1 MGRGQLPDIVRAE
14 ANAIAAANDAAAKL
28 TGKAAPKGI
37 ASELRAAEA
46 LMAKAEEAVTLDGG
60 PAGRVFDWFKDK
72 ASDKVANAIGTG
84 LGGIVGGWPGAMAGN
99 LVAGAIKPRI
109 GVVLNLVKTI
119 GRKELPHL
127 PHLAKHVGKDTLVE
141 KSRAV
146 AIEGFLGNSHHH
158 ASLTTKQ
165 KHEQYEERSELLR
178 EMATATEHPELLEG
192 VQAIDRIAPGLGGI
206 ASADMQEKMAQ
217 LEKDFIRPQS
227 SIRGKAYEV
236 LSAEDLR
243 KNNAMWEAT
252 TDPLSVY
259 DDLAAGA
266 LDYDKLNYTWK
277 QYPGLLVASQMALV
291 DVMHSH
297 LSDSER
303 VNVPDHILSQLDLAF
318 QMQGGLTKSLE
329 RGFSSRVDQANQQ
342 LAQQTQQKPQ
352 PHAQLNLPGAD
363 PTPVM
368 RIAGNV

>member
-1 MGRGQLPDIVRAE
+1 
-14 ANAIAAANDAAAKL
+14 
-28 TGKAAPKGI
+28 
-37 ASELRAAEA
+37 
-46 LMAKAEEAVTLDGG
+46 
-60 PAGRVFDWFKDK
+60 
-72 ASDKVANAIGTG
+72 
-84 LGGIVGGWPGAMAGN
+84 
-99 LVAGAIKPRI
+99 
-109 GVVLNLVKTI
+109 
-119 GRKELPHL
+119 
-127 PHLAKHVGKDTLVE
+127 
-141 KSRAV
+141 
-146 AIEGFLGNSHHH
+146 
-158 ASLTTKQ
+158 
-165 KHEQYEERSELLR
+165 
-178 EMATATEHPELLEG
+178 
-192 VQAIDRIAPGLGGI
+192 
-206 ASADMQEKMAQ
+206 MQEKMAQ

-259 DDLAAGA
+259 DDLASGA

-277 QYPGLLVASQMALV
+277 QYPGLLFASQMALV

-329 RGFSSRVDQANQQ
+329 RGFASRIDQANQQ
-342 LAQQTQQKPQ
+342 LAQQSQQNPQ
-352 PHAQLNLPGAD
+352 PHAQLNLPGAK